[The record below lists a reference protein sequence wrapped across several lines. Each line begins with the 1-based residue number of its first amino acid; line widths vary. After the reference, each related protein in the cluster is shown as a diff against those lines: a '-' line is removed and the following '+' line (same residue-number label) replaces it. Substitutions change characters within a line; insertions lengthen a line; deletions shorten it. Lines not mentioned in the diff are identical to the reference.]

1 MRLLPLWKGS
11 PGRDDARLEY
21 NSLLKIARFYEEF
34 AAEYL
39 CIFQTDCYFRKQIP
53 DAIFNYDYIAA
64 PFEWDETSAGGGLSF
79 RKRDSMIDICRNF
92 KQNIESEDC
101 YICEGIKM
109 LGYKMPY
116 FLEGISFIAE
126 SCIYEDPIGVHQWW
140 TFFNTDIQEPEYFF
154 KSLLTLDA
162 YL

>member
-21 NSLLKIARFYEEF
+21 NSLLKSARFYEEF